1 MAIVG
6 VEGVIFWT
14 NIFLDHHMSN
24 LNGLNMKKLV
34 LKKFK
39 IQCFLG
45 WIVYQRGWKMMVL

>member
-45 WIVYQRGWKMMVL
+45 WIVYQRGSKMMVL